1 MKKIAIIGAGESGTG
16 AALLAAAKGYTVWVS
31 DAGLI
36 ADHFKAELESH
47 GISYEENGHS
57 LSHILACEEVIKSPG
72 IPQDAEVVLAVRSHG
87 IPVIGELEFARRFA
101 SGRFLLISGTN
112 GKTTTTMLTYH
123 LLKEAGRDAGM
134 AGNVGHSF
142 ARMVL
147 QGQHAINV
155 LEVSSFQLDDMYA
168 FRADTA
174 VLLNITPDHLD
185 RYYHHFQNYANAKFR
200 IVQNQ
205 HENDNFIYFQDNDV
219 IAKGIVSRDLN
230 MRQWRISMEQEVRN
244 GAYRD
249 QDQMVF
255 VREGEELGRIS
266 MEETLLR
273 GPHNMVNV
281 MSAVQACLM
290 EGLTMDEIKK
300 GLATFKAVPHRLE
313 FVAEIRGV
321 KFYNDSKATNV
332 DSTRYALSSFYEPV
346 VWIAGGKDKG
356 NDYRELLHLVKKHVR
371 ALVCLGK
378 DNEKLTTFFGP
389 HLPVYD
395 THAMKEAVGL
405 AFEKAGGG
413 SVVLLSPACASFDLF
428 RNYEDRGDQ
437 FKQAVAEIAGQYTN
451 PKVPA
456 S

>member
-16 AALLAAAKGYTVWVS
+16 AALLAVSKGYKVWVS
-31 DAGLI
+31 DAGSI
-36 ADHFKAELESH
+36 ADHYKTELQAA
-47 GISYEENGHS
+47 GIAFEENGHN
-57 LSHILACEEVIKSPG
+57 LTQILACEEVIKSPG
-72 IPQDAEVVLAVRSHG
+72 IPQDAEVVVAARSHG
-87 IPVIGELEFARRFA
+87 IPVIGELEFAQRFA
-101 SGRFLLISGTN
+101 SGRFVLITGTN
-112 GKTTTTMLTYH
+112 GKTTTTMLTHH
-123 LLKEAGRDAGM
+123 LLKEAGKDVGM
-134 AGNVGHSF
+134 AGNVGRSF

-147 QGQHAINV
+147 HEKHAINV

-200 IVQNQ
+200 IIQNQ
-205 HENDNFIYFQDNDV
+205 REEDNFIYFQDNDV
-219 IAKGIVSRDLN
+219 IAKGIISHDLS
-230 MRQWRISMEQEVRN
+230 MQQWRVSMEHEVRN
-244 GAYRD
+244 GAYRLND
-249 QDQMVF
+249 EMVF
-255 VREGEELGRIS
+255 VQDGSEIGRFS
-266 MEETLLR
+266 MDDTLLR

-281 MSAVQACLM
+281 MCAIQACFL
-290 EGLTMDEIKK
+290 EGLSVDEIKN
-300 GLATFKAVPHRLE
+300 GLSSFKAVPHRLE
-313 FVAEIRGV
+313 FVAEIQGV

-356 NDYRELLHLVKKHVR
+356 NDYHELLHLVKKHVR

-378 DNEKLTTFFGP
+378 DNEKLTHFFGP

-395 THAMKEAVGL
+395 THAMKEAVQI

-428 RNYEDRGDQ
+428 LNYEDRGEQ
-437 FKQAVAEIAGQYTN
+437 FKKAVAEIAGLLEN
-451 PKVPA
+451 PKIPA